1 MLNYIMLYY
10 GEDEEEDKAHVKM
23 CVGISEKIDLDN
35 KISIVF
41 TLHYTL
47 YYITYTLRIV
57 REVLWHKDNVRSIK
71 QL

>member
-1 MLNYIMLYY
+1 
-10 GEDEEEDKAHVKM
+10 M
-23 CVGISEKIDLDN
+23 CVGISETIDLDS

-47 YYITYTLRIV
+47 YYIIYTLRIV
-57 REVLWHKDNVRSIK
+57 REVLWHKDNVKSIK